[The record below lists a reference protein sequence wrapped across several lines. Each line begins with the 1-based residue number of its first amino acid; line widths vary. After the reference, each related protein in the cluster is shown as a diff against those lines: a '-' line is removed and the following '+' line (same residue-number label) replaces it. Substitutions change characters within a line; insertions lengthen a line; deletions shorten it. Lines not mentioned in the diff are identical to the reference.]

1 MKQVIRKGIINKYDI
16 KTNEGYILVCDGN
29 SILKTALVSEK
40 LNEDQEDYGP
50 VVTFFTIIKKIISM
64 RDFKHCFL
72 FWDDKQSGVLRAQI
86 YPAYKANRGKNYDIT
101 EGMSDYMK
109 EYTKKLKS
117 MQEYIYSKSKSKTD
131 KEEEEEERF
140 RRSKETIVAMAEELF
155 FRQYECEGVEGD
167 DLIAEC
173 VHKFEGNHNV
183 VIISA
188 DRDLV
193 QLINENVCIYDLR
206 LKKTLTQDNCLKEL
220 GYSNKAVVQKKIFCG
235 DTSDNIKGIKG
246 LGEKTFFE
254 CFPKTKL
261 GEMTTEDIIKEAQY
275 LNEQRIKLKKKPLKV
290 FENIVNKIT
299 DGVQGKDIYEIN
311 KKIIDL
317 SEPLLTDEAK
327 ENMIILMESPLSK
340 DDRTFE
346 NLYNIVQEKKIMD
359 LIESDKFGN
368 FFSSFAKLIDFEK
381 KFEEC

>member
-1 MKQVIRKGIINKYDI
+1 MSKLL
-16 KTNEGYILVCDGN
+16 LVDGN
-29 SILKTALVSEK
+29 SIINRAFFAVIGRAPMTAPDGTPTGAVNGFFNTLLSVRDEYNPDKICVLFDLKA
-40 LNEDQEDYGP
+40 P
-50 VVTFFTIIKKIISM
+50 TFRHKMYS
-64 RDFKHCFL
+64 D
-72 FWDDKQSGVLRAQI
+72 
-86 YPAYKANRGKNYDIT
+86 YKAQRKGMMPELAAQMPVTKEILDLMGISRMEL
-101 EGMSDYMK
+101 EG
-109 EYTKKLKS
+109 
-117 MQEYIYSKSKSKTD
+117 
-131 KEEEEEERF
+131 
-140 RRSKETIVAMAEELF
+140 
-155 FRQYECEGVEGD
+155 YEAD
-167 DLIAEC
+167 DLIGTLSLLAKNNGDE
-173 VHKFEGNHNV
+173 VFILSGDHDDF
-183 VIISA
+183 
-188 DRDLV
+188 
-193 QLINENVCIYDLR
+193 QLIDDKVKVILPQSKKGLPPRVLFDRNMFEETYGVKPELFVNV
-206 LKKTLTQDNCLKEL
+206 
-220 GYSNKAVVQKKIFCG
+220 KALMG

-381 KFEEC
+381 KYEEC